1 VRALQGHE
9 ADYHVR
15 AFITVGCVASQT
27 DEEHRVISGFFI
39 EKFLMHRRA
48 WRELLVL
55 RPGKEGIGLAH
66 QPVDNEA
73 DPLLHSRVEV
83 VQGLG
88 ARSES

>member
-1 VRALQGHE
+1 
-9 ADYHVR
+9 
-15 AFITVGCVASQT
+15 
-27 DEEHRVISGFFI
+27 
-39 EKFLMHRRA
+39 MHRSA

-73 DPLLHSRVEV
+73 DPLFHSRVEV

-88 ARSES
+88 VGVSLVQRVVAGRA